1 MKNGQEPKNYNDA
14 SRPITP
20 LASNSDIMIPTI
32 PMSDGESCEA
42 DNTEVRNKKTFKF
55 QQPLKESA
63 SASIYSNIRK

>member
-1 MKNGQEPKNYNDA
+1 MNNGQEPKNYNDA

-55 QQPLKESA
+55 Q
-63 SASIYSNIRK
+63 